1 MALTHEML
9 MQVLP
14 EKQRRI
20 YSILAGGGKYSAA
33 DLSVL
38 THYSDP
44 RGHIRDLRNKGI
56 AILDEWR
63 DNSHK
68 DERHKVY
75 YLAAEGDAR

>member
-1 MALTHEML
+1 MVLTHEIL

-44 RGHIRDLRNKGI
+44 RGHIRDLRIKALPFLMSGVITHIKTDGI
-56 AILDEWR
+56 KSII
-63 DNSHK
+63 S
-68 DERHKVY
+68 
-75 YLAAEGDAR
+75 